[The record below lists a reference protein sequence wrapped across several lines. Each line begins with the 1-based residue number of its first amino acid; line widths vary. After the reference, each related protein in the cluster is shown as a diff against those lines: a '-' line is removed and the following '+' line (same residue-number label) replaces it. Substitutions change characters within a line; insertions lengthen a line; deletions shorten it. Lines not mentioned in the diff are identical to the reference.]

1 MPIGGLGHETV
12 TNMTQHFAVVMKL
25 VLRLVRV
32 ARQEGVVGAEGHD
45 DSAVITVKVRVR
57 HVKHVK
63 QAVVVLRLLQL
74 LLRQELLGPGFASR
88 RL

>member
-1 MPIGGLGHETV
+1 MSIGGLGQETV

-32 ARQEGVVGAEGHD
+32 ARQEGVVGTEGHD
-45 DSAVITVKVRVR
+45 DSVVITVKVRVR
-57 HVKHVK
+57 YVKHVK
-63 QAVVVLRLLQL
+63 QAVVVLGLLQL